1 MMRKGLLVLAL
12 LLLGSG
18 LLMAAGGGRIVIAFD
33 QTSVHL
39 DPDKATDGF
48 MGMIADHMFEALFEV
63 DSSYKPVPYLA
74 ESYTMSPDGKLYTF
88 KLRKGVK
95 FHNGKE
101 MTSADVKASME
112 RWLRV
117 NGGGKQVAPNVDSVT
132 APDPYQVVVQ
142 FKSVFAPFLSFMSS
156 NVANQKLRIRPKE
169 LIDKYGDEVI
179 AEPVGTGPYQLVE
192 WIPDQHVLMKRF
204 DGYSAASGPSFGYSG
219 KKFAY
224 ADELEFKFIKETA
237 VRIAGVQTGEYHFAL
252 NVPFDQYALL
262 AANPDTQLFMIS
274 PNSQGFIIVNQ
285 GNPPFDNLYNRQAL
299 QYALKLDD
307 LATAAVG
314 DKKFWFLE
322 PSLFP
327 PGNFWNT
334 PGVGKGKYNVYDPA
348 KVRELLKKGGYDGR
362 PIVILNGRDNDY
374 ETRITLA
381 LKDQLE
387 KVGFKVDLQLFDRAT
402 VVQQRAKKDA
412 WNLHCSQF
420 FTPDPDPQVYGA
432 WMGTKK
438 WIGNWDDQDSLKMDA
453 IFDRMLKEP
462 DFTKR
467 KAIVR
472 EWQEAFFELVPYVK
486 LYYFNSLHAG
496 NKSLQGFQIFTRVTF
511 FNCWLKK

>member
-1 MMRKGLLVLAL
+1 MLRKGSLVLAL
-12 LLLGSG
+12 LLLGAG
-18 LLMAAGGGRIVIAFD
+18 LLMAAGGGRIVVAFD
-33 QTSVHL
+33 QTIVHM

-48 MGMIADHMFEALFEV
+48 MGMIVDHMFEALFEV

-117 NGGGKQVAPNVDSVT
+117 NGGGKQVAPNLDTVT
-132 APDPYQVVVQ
+132 APDLYTVVVQ
-142 FKSVFAPFLSFMSS
+142 FKNVFAPFLSFMSS

-179 AEPVGTGPYQLVE
+179 PEPVGTGPYQLVE
-192 WIPDQHVLMKRF
+192 WIPDQHLLMKRF

-219 KKFAY
+219 KKNAY

-237 VRIAGVQTGEYHFAL
+237 VRIAGIQTGEYHFAL
-252 NVPFDQYALL
+252 NVPFEQYALL
-262 AANPDTQLFMIS
+262 SSNPDTQVFMIS

-285 GNPPFDNLYNRQAL
+285 GNPPFDNVYNRQAL
-299 QYALKLDD
+299 LYALKLED

-314 DKKFWFLE
+314 DKRFWFLE

-334 PGVGKGKYNVYDPA
+334 PGVGVGKYNVYDPA
-348 KVRELLKKGGYDGR
+348 KVKELLKKGGYDGR

-374 ETRITLA
+374 ETRICLA

-387 KVGFKVDLQLFDRAT
+387 KVGFKVDLQLYDRAT

-438 WIGNWDDQDSLKMDA
+438 WIGNWDDQDSAKMDA
-453 IFDRMLKEP
+453 IFERMLKEP

>member
-1 MMRKGLLVLAL
+1 MLRKGSLVLAL
-12 LLLGSG
+12 LLLGAG
-18 LLMAAGGGRIVIAFD
+18 LLMAAGGGRIVVAFD
-33 QTSVHL
+33 QTIVHM

-48 MGMIADHMFEALFEV
+48 MGMIVDHMFEALFEV

-117 NGGGKQVAPNVDSVT
+117 NGGGKQVAPNLDTVT
-132 APDPYQVVVQ
+132 APDLYTVVVQ
-142 FKSVFAPFLSFMSS
+142 FKNVFAPFLSFMSS

-179 AEPVGTGPYQLVE
+179 PEPVGTGPYQLVE
-192 WIPDQHVLMKRF
+192 WIPDQHLLMKRF

-219 KKFAY
+219 KKNAY

-237 VRIAGVQTGEYHFAL
+237 VRIAGIQTGEYHFAL
-252 NVPFDQYALL
+252 NVPFEQYALL
-262 AANPDTQLFMIS
+262 SSNPDTQVFMIS

-285 GNPPFDNLYNRQAL
+285 GNPPFDNVYNRQAL
-299 QYALKLDD
+299 LYALKLED

-314 DKKFWFLE
+314 DKRFWFLE

-334 PGVGKGKYNVYDPA
+334 PGVGAGKYNVYDPA
-348 KVRELLKKGGYDGR
+348 KVKELLKKGGYDGR

-374 ETRITLA
+374 ETRICLA

-387 KVGFKVDLQLFDRAT
+387 KVGFKVDLQLYDRAT

-438 WIGNWDDQDSLKMDA
+438 WIGNWDDQDSAKMDA
-453 IFDRMLKEP
+453 IFERMLKEP